1 MVQLGSVTVRRTVR
15 SHRGCWRTTYE
26 YKISQTNLRTTA
38 SSAYR
43 AATKGTIMST
53 NTTRS
58 DHWSGARRPN
68 INITP
73 VERAGRILMGAAAVI
88 AAVILLT
95 SAGSAVAVVLE
106 LLLAAAGLDLVITGA
121 IGHCP
126 LYKKLGYVPP
136 SLRGSR

>member
-1 MVQLGSVTVRRTVR
+1 MDV
-15 SHRGCWRTTYE
+15 
-26 YKISQTNLRTTA
+26 
-38 SSAYR
+38 
-43 AATKGTIMST
+43 
-53 NTTRS
+53 
-58 DHWSGARRPN
+58 
-68 INITP
+68 NITP
-73 VERAGRILMGAAAVI
+73 VERAGRIFIGTAAAV

-136 SLRGSR
+136 SLRGDR

>member
-1 MVQLGSVTVRRTVR
+1 MT
-15 SHRGCWRTTYE
+15 
-26 YKISQTNLRTTA
+26 
-38 SSAYR
+38 
-43 AATKGTIMST
+43 T

-58 DHWSGARRPN
+58 DHASGKRRPN

-73 VERAGRILMGAAAVI
+73 VERAGRILMGTAAVI
-88 AAVILLT
+88 AAVVLLA

-136 SLRGSR
+136 SLRGGR